1 MVNNG
6 NQDTSDIVAG
16 RNPVLELLRSGRD
29 IDKIFIQKANGEGSI
44 RVIIAEAR
52 ERSIPVVETERAKLD
67 QLTGGIAHQGVA
79 AVAAQIRYAEIEDIL
94 ALAKERGEAPLIVI
108 ADGVEDTHNLGAII
122 RTAECAGV
130 HGIIIPKRRCAT
142 MTAATAKAAAGA
154 LEYMKVT
161 RVSNLSRAVQTLKE
175 AGLWIYAAD
184 MDGTDYTQI
193 DFRGPAAIIL
203 GGENSGVSRILR
215 EASDFIVSIPM
226 KGRVNS
232 LNVSNAGAILIYEA
246 VRQRGQ

>member
-52 ERSIPVVETERAKLD
+52 KRSIPVVETERAKLD

-130 HGIIIPKRRCAT
+130 HGIIILKRRCAT

-154 LEYMKVT
+154 LEYMKVA

-215 EASDFIVSIPM
+215 KASDFIVSIPM